1 MYWASIKGRF
11 QGINKQ
17 SSGAQRRIYLGMKY
31 GSIWINN
38 VKLIK
43 NKGKSS
49 KPTINHHLSTNTTQ
63 DILKIRNKLGL
74 NSIEDRLME
83 IQKILK
89 EFKDKK

>member
-17 SSGAQRRIYLGMKY
+17 SSGAQRRIYLAMKY

-43 NKGKSS
+43 TKGKSS
-49 KPTINHHLSTNTTQ
+49 KLTINHHLSTNITQ
-63 DILKIRNKLGL
+63 DIVKIRNKLGL